1 VSVAVVTGCS
11 TGIGFATAAALAR
24 LGHEVFA
31 AMRNPS
37 GAPELAQLATAE
49 KLPITVIRMDV
60 DSDESVR
67 SSFQTVFA
75 EKGRIDVLVN
85 NAGIV
90 RGGPVEEL
98 EIEEFHKVMET
109 NFFGALR
116 CTQAVLS
123 KMREQR
129 SGHIVNVSSLA
140 GRIAFAGQGAYAAS
154 KWALEAATEILA
166 QEVWRFGIRVALVE
180 PGVIATP
187 IFNKIPPR
195 EYTDFYPQRKRLLAL
210 FRTSLKNSAPAS
222 LVGDKIAEIV
232 STADTRLRH
241 PVGPDAQGFLGWRAS
256 LNDEQWIERNGAE
269 SEEEWLRDVR
279 LHLGMDVQLAETG

>member
-1 VSVAVVTGCS
+1 MSVAVVTGCS

-24 LGHEVFA
+24 LGHEVIA
-31 AMRNPS
+31 GMRNPS

-140 GRIAFAGQGAYAAS
+140 GRVAVAGQGAYAAS

-166 QEVWRFGIRVALVE
+166 QEVWRLEFGWRSSNRASSQLLFLIRFHRVNTLASIRNANGCSLCFG
-180 PGVIATP
+180 PHLRIRY
-187 IFNKIPPR
+187 PPR
-195 EYTDFYPQRKRLLAL
+195 WSATRSPRLLVR
-210 FRTSLKNSAPAS
+210 RTLGCDTQSAPTQK
-222 LVGDKIAEIV
+222 GY
-232 STADTRLRH
+232 
-241 PVGPDAQGFLGWRAS
+241 
-256 LNDEQWIERNGAE
+256 
-269 SEEEWLRDVR
+269 
-279 LHLGMDVQLAETG
+279 